1 MAPHWKCGSRQRV
14 AGSNPALSATYHA
27 ASTRRALAD
36 SEASLRTHQSWLLA
50 LDAGRARIRNP
61 DQDGAAVNVIR
72 RVGIAFGSLVA
83 AWLCVW
89 LVGGWLIGPSMASPV
104 ATIIAV
110 VIGAFVYRDIVRRDS
125 SSP

>member
-1 MAPHWKCGSRQRV
+1 
-14 AGSNPALSATYHA
+14 
-27 ASTRRALAD
+27 
-36 SEASLRTHQSWLLA
+36 
-50 LDAGRARIRNP
+50 
-61 DQDGAAVNVIR
+61 VNVIR

-89 LVGGWLIGPSMASPV
+89 LGGGWLIGPSMASPV